1 MADFLWY
8 PINDL
13 PFIFLVLVIAFTVHE
28 FAHAYSAYKFGDRTA
43 YDAGRVTLNPRV
55 HLDVL
60 GTILLL
66 VAGFGWAKPVMVN
79 RGELQVSEINGDYCF
94 SSRAYKQLA
103 HCSARYI
110 SRVYS

>member
-1 MADFLWY
+1 MADFFWY

-60 GTILLL
+60 GTILASCCWFWLGEAC
-66 VAGFGWAKPVMVN
+66 AGQW
-79 RGELQVSEINGDYCF
+79 RELQSIRD
-94 SSRAYKQLA
+94 
-103 HCSARYI
+103 
-110 SRVYS
+110 